1 MRFKGRSYKLT
12 TCGSKRVYISVIKL
26 TEKESFSFFGSI
38 CVSIILLELLT
49 QANSQT
55 EFV

>member
-12 TCGSKRVYISVIKL
+12 TCESKRVYMSVIKL
-26 TEKESFSFFGSI
+26 TEKESFNFFGSI